1 MVVVVTAFDFCI
13 GHICLYYGRF
23 FILLLSPTIHS
34 MCNVKGNTRHVNDNG
49 FKQKQSNNNEKN
61 YILTTN
67 HIVWTCL
74 SVRVCVMVCA
84 YTIQTFTNRID
95 QAPNKRTMKAKL
107 RSNGWTT
114 TSTMHTISHL
124 HLFSCYIIRLFV
136 FIYLFVYFM
145 LLDFCFFSS
154 YFLPCHFITSLP
166 SGLSVSTY
174 CNIYSYNTISVQ
186 YNLYVYDAYSI
197 FIPLWNRSV
206 HLKHCVCMSEWVH
219 F

>member
-1 MVVVVTAFDFCI
+1 
-13 GHICLYYGRF
+13 
-23 FILLLSPTIHS
+23 
-34 MCNVKGNTRHVNDNG
+34 MCT
-49 FKQKQSNNNEKN
+49 
-61 YILTTN
+61 
-67 HIVWTCL
+67 

-174 CNIYSYNTISVQ
+174 SNIYSYNTISVQ

-206 HLKHCVCMSEWVH
+206 HLKHCVCEWVST
-219 F
+219 FLKLVWIYERTLNTQNKEQKKSQSMCYVSVRVCVYSVFSL